1 VSIRKQFVNPSWNVE
16 EDFLKFYY
24 QLPLEIDW
32 TDMLVLESRMN
43 GNEEGEEMLLTQRPP
58 LPNQFVFMIQQDT
71 IEQFQAVYKAIIA
84 FLRDGVRVKDLESD
98 ILRNIMA
105 FGKEKAFFYEDK
117 QYVLD
122 WCKAILYT

>member
-1 VSIRKQFVNPSWNVE
+1 
-16 EDFLKFYY
+16 
-24 QLPLEIDW
+24 
-32 TDMLVLESRMN
+32 MLVLESRMN